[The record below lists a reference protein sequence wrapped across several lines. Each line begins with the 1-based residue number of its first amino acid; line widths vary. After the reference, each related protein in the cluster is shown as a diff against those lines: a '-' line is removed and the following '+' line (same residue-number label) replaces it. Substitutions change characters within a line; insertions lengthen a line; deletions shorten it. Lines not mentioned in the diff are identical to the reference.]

1 MLREEAKRLGVT
13 IVETR
18 TGDAVAPVESFRET
32 FDRVLL
38 DAPCSGLG
46 TLRRNPEIRW
56 RIAPAD
62 INRCMELQN
71 LLLAGAAEYVRPG
84 GRLVYSVCTV
94 TPEENE
100 VIIGKFLK
108 KRIDFKLISPG
119 TLPAALIDAAGFFR
133 SAPHLHGMDGFFGA
147 VLVRSA

>member
-1 MLREEAKRLGVT
+1 GVT

-18 TGDAVAPVESFRET
+18 TGDAAAPAQTIGGT

-62 INRCMELQN
+62 INRCMKLQN
-71 LLLAGAAEYVRPG
+71 LLLARAAEYVRPG
-84 GRLVYSVCTV
+84 GRLVYSVCAV

-100 VIIGKFLK
+100 VVIGKFLK
-108 KRIDFKLISPG
+108 YRTIS
-119 TLPAALIDAAGFFR
+119 
-133 SAPHLHGMDGFFGA
+133 S
-147 VLVRSA
+147 

>member
-1 MLREEAKRLGVT
+1 MLREEAERLEVV

-18 TGDAVAPVESFRET
+18 RGDAAVPIESFRGT

-62 INRCMELQN
+62 LEPVHASFRISSSQVPRSTSVR
-71 LLLAGAAEYVRPG
+71 AAA
-84 GRLVYSVCTV
+84 SST
-94 TPEENE
+94 
-100 VIIGKFLK
+100 
-108 KRIDFKLISPG
+108 
-119 TLPAALIDAAGFFR
+119 A
-133 SAPHLHGMDGFFGA
+133 SAPSPRKKT
-147 VLVRSA
+147 RS